1 VPAGDAFTTQ
11 QQHDIER
18 AIRNAEAAAAGLRF
32 SVYVGAADEET
43 RPFAHKLHARLDDP
57 ERSVLVYVDPP
68 GRRLEIVTGA
78 AAKRRLP
85 DGQCGLAALTMQASF
100 AAGDLTGGIVT
111 GVQQLGEHARQLP
124 MLHTEH
130 ADD

>member
-1 VPAGDAFTTQ
+1 MPAGDAFTTQ

-18 AIRNAEAAAAGLRF
+18 AIRNAESAATGLKF
-32 SVYVGAADEET
+32 SVFVGAADEET
-43 RPFAHKLHARLDDP
+43 RPFARKLHARLDDP
-57 ERSVLVYVDPP
+57 ERSVLVCVDPP

-78 AAKRRLP
+78 AAKRRLS
-85 DGQCGLAALTMQASF
+85 DTQCGLAALTMQASF

-111 GVQQLGEHARQLP
+111 GVQQLGEHARELP
-124 MLHTEH
+124 MLHTQH